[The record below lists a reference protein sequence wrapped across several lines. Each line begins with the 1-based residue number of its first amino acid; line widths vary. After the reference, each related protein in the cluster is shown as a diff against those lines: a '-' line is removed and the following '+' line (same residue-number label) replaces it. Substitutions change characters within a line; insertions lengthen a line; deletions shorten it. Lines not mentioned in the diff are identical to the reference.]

1 MPFAAPNRIE
11 LMAGVFC
18 KLCANASAAAES
30 TLKLICCVPHAKIVG
45 VCRVSVSKLLVCG
58 AVAGRIYRPER

>member
-1 MPFAAPNRIE
+1 ME

-18 KLCANASAAAES
+18 KLSANAAAAVES
-30 TLKLICCVPHAKIVG
+30 TLGLICCVPHAKTGG
-45 VCRVSVSKLLVCG
+45 VCRVRVSKLLVCG